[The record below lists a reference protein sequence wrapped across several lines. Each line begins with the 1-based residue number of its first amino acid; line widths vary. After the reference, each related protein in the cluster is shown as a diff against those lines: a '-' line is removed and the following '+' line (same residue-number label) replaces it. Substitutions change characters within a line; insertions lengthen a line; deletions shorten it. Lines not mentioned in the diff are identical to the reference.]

1 MSISLGN
8 SYYQEKQRIEA
19 PRHNRQAPICSQKP
33 SVATSLVEV
42 TEILKTTKDLPCR
55 VLFKNEAEQPSGS
68 FKLRGIGHLVQ
79 KSILEAVSAG
89 KTNIHVFASSGGNA
103 GLAAAY
109 SAKFYKVKCTV
120 VVPVIAKPFVVQKL
134 REYSA
139 NVVLHG
145 QSINDADQ
153 YARKLM
159 KEEVSAHTIY
169 CHPFDNPLIWEGH
182 SQIIEEVFDQLPSED
197 HSKVKGV
204 VCSVGGGG
212 LYNGL
217 MSGLKSC
224 NSTADCILIE
234 TKQAPTLTK
243 AVEKG
248 SVVQLESV
256 KSIATS
262 LACSYVSPET
272 LALFQDQTVNKSFL
286 HTIDDREAVK
296 ATVAYYNQFGA
307 CVEPACGAAL
317 SVVYNQLH
325 LLKKSMPNLSKDD
338 IVVVVVCGGLCAN
351 EESMLEYKA
360 MLRESRL

>member
-1 MSISLGN
+1 MSVS
-8 SYYQEKQRIEA
+8 IEA
-19 PRHNRQAPICSQKP
+19 SYNQKNQKIKRSGRKAPICSQRP

-42 TEILKTTKDLPCR
+42 TEVLKTSKELPCR
-55 VLFKNEAEQPSGS
+55 VLFKNESEQPSGS

-79 KSILEAVSAG
+79 KSIIKAYSEG

-109 SAKFYKVKCTV
+109 SAQFYGVKCTV
-120 VVPVIAKPFVVQKL
+120 VVPVIAKPFVVEKL

-145 QSINDADQ
+145 QSINDADH

-159 KEEVSAHTIY
+159 KEECSAHTIY

-182 SQIIEEVFDQLPSED
+182 SQIIKEVFDQLSPED

-217 MSGLKSC
+217 MSGLKAC
-224 NSTADCILIE
+224 NSTAGCLLVE
-234 TKQAPTLTK
+234 TKQAPTLTR
-243 AVEKG
+243 AVEAG
-248 SVVQLESV
+248 SVVKLDSV

-272 LALFQDQTVNKSFL
+272 LAVFQDQSVNKSYL
-286 HTIDDREAVK
+286 HTIEDVEAVK
-296 ATVAYYNQFGA
+296 ATVSYYNQFGS

-317 SVVYNQLH
+317 SVVYNQLD
-325 LLKKSMPNLSKDD
+325 LLKSSMPNLSKDD

-351 EESMLEYKA
+351 EDSMLEYRS
-360 MLRESRL
+360 MVRQSRL